1 MLSHR
6 PLQSFEVLHA
16 APDVVRGLAPTD
28 HGLHLPLG
36 GGFLKG
42 LEGREGVLCYAITK
56 LVAETHVEVGFIM
69 ALPGNLE
76 IIRCLRSA
84 WPSTP
89 PPPRNLLRRRAR
101 GNGWPC
107 PWAVSPPPAILV
119 IMRTKEIAKN
129 PFIPAE
135 CELVAFVFALA
146 KVICRLSRKT
156 GFAEIKVVHERD
168 LLNAGS
174 FSIVYRGRR
183 HGINVAVKDWL
194 SKRVGGENHRFQRR
208 QRGRPREQR

>member
-16 APDVVRGLAPTD
+16 GPDVVRGLAPTD

-56 LVAETHVEVGFIM
+56 LVAETRVEVGFIM
-69 ALPGNLE
+69 ALPGILE

-89 PPPRNLLRRRAR
+89 
-101 GNGWPC
+101 
-107 PWAVSPPPAILV
+107 
-119 IMRTKEIAKN
+119 
-129 PFIPAE
+129 
-135 CELVAFVFALA
+135 
-146 KVICRLSRKT
+146 
-156 GFAEIKVVHERD
+156 
-168 LLNAGS
+168 
-174 FSIVYRGRR
+174 
-183 HGINVAVKDWL
+183 
-194 SKRVGGENHRFQRR
+194 RF
-208 QRGRPREQR
+208 